1 MKRHLGEQAFSVRRA
16 HNPQVGKSKRH
27 PRAAEN
33 PAYKQEE
40 KIKKIHIKIGNE
52 HFTERKSRRVKVE

>member
-27 PRAAEN
+27 PRAVEN

-40 KIKKIHIKIGNE
+40 NTYTKIGNE